1 MEQTHPTTAA
11 QPAAENVNE
20 DRLGLIYSPKPG
32 KGKRWKHI
40 LRYLEQRGVVFD
52 YVKSENSANVE
63 RLAAMMT
70 RSGYRTII
78 IAGGDAALNYAING
92 IMKTPSPQGG
102 HPTLGVIP
110 MGFANDFARFW
121 GFSASD
127 YRRTINCLLAHRT
140 RRIDVGCVVPETA
153 DASTQTPLYF
163 LNCVNIGVAA
173 AIVNLR
179 HWTRSFLG
187 LRTLSYLL
195 SAFLLIFQRMSFN
208 LEFSTGGDHFKRRA
222 MTLCIGS
229 ARGYG
234 QTPSAVPYNGQLDV
248 SLVTPPQFTQMLHGL
263 WLLLTGRFLSH
274 KGISVWR
281 SNRIEIQKL
290 DHAGFSLDGR
300 FCPLHATG
308 LHVSIRPE
316 EIAFLIP

>member
-1 MEQTHPTTAA
+1 MEQATHDLPETTG
-11 QPAAENVNE
+11 AEGISK

-32 KGKRWKHI
+32 KGKRWKHV
-40 LRYLEQRGVVFD
+40 LHYLEQRGAAFD
-52 YVKSENSANVE
+52 YVKSENSADVE

-92 IMKTPSPQGG
+92 IMNTPSPSGE
-102 HPTLGVIP
+102 HPALGVIP

-127 YRRTINCLLAHRT
+127 YRHSVDQLLQRRV
-140 RRIDVGCVVPETA
+140 RRIDVGRARPYVPDAA
-153 DASTQTPLYF
+153 DNGPLYF
-163 LNCVNIGVAA
+163 LNCVNVGVAA
-173 AIVNLR
+173 SIINLR

-195 SAFLLIFQRMSFN
+195 SAFLLIFQRMSFHI
-208 LEFSTGGDHFKRRA
+208 EFATGGDHFSRRTMA
-222 MTLCIGS
+222 LCIGS

-234 QTPSAVPYNGQLDV
+234 QTPSAVPYNGQLDI
-248 SLVTPPQFTQMLHGL
+248 SLVSPPQFTQLLHGL
-263 WLLLTGRFLSH
+263 WLLFTGRFLSH
-274 KGISVWR
+274 KGIAVWR
-281 SNRIEIQKL
+281 SKHIEILSL

-300 FCPLHATG
+300 FCPLHAERMTVDI
-308 LHVSIRPE
+308 LPE
-316 EIAFLIP
+316 EIPFLIP